1 MRRVQWFGRGKDDT
15 MKVFAGWRSWAEA
28 SRVLARHLPTG
39 TTPHLRRAVRF
50 ADHWGGRPTRFEAA
64 EILVRELGVTE
75 LGLLT
80 AGLLRHLVDDAPC
93 TLEPI
98 RDRFGARVAGLVDSP
113 TVQLAGRYALVQR
126 LHAYPTVESQRD
138 FYVETCEY
146 FVPMASAAEAR
157 FRDLYTAWE
166 HAYSYLRR
174 PVADLEVADLL
185 AAAAHRGQVDK
196 SGRPYVDHV
205 RAVSKLTREA
215 GGTPWQQLAGLL
227 HDTVEDTVVSLAQL
241 ADLGVP
247 PDVVAMVDALTRRP
261 TESHEDYLDRL
272 VETPSA
278 VLVKRADIRNNLSP
292 VRLARLDQQTQDR
305 LRRKY
310 AYALALLDRAAGP
323 ERPGAPEGAGEP
335 SQPERFGGAGGAGE
349 HDQADERAQGSGAE
363 GSAASPAPLP
373 RIPAPSPEPPP
384 GSSLS
389 AGEPPPTV
397 EHH

>member
-1 MRRVQWFGRGKDDT
+1 
-15 MKVFAGWRSWAEA
+15 MKVFAGWGSWAEA

-50 ADHWGGRPTRFEAA
+50 ADHWGGRPTRYEAA

-80 AGLLRHLVDDAPC
+80 ASLLRHLVDDAPC

-126 LHAYPTVESQRD
+126 LHTYPTVDSQRD
-138 FYVETCEY
+138 FYVETCEQY
-146 FVPMASAAEAR
+146 VPMANAAEAR

-166 HAYSYLRR
+166 RAYSYLLR
-174 PVADLEVADLL
+174 PVDDLEAADLL
-185 AAAAHRGQVDK
+185 AAAAHRGQHDR
-196 SGRPYVDHV
+196 SGRPCVEHV
-205 RAVSKLTREA
+205 RAVSELVREA
-215 GGTPWQQLAGLL
+215 GGTVEQQVAGLL
-227 HDTVEDTVVSLAQL
+227 HDVVEDTVVSLGQL
-241 ADLGVP
+241 VDLGVVP
-247 PDVVAMVDALTRRP
+247 EVVAMVDALSRRP
-261 TESHEDYLDRL
+261 SESYEDSLDRL

-278 VLVKRADIRNNLSP
+278 VLVKRADIRHDLSP
-292 VRLARLDQQTQDR
+292 ARIARLDEPTRER
-305 LRRKY
+305 LRRTY

-323 ERPGAPEGAGEP
+323 EHPPTPDGVGAAGRPDGSTG
-335 SQPERFGGAGGAGE
+335 
-349 HDQADERAQGSGAE
+349 ADEARRYDHAEPPAQESGSDGE
-363 GSAASPAPLP
+363 RP
-373 RIPAPSPEPPP
+373 RPTIPAPSPEQAPATP
-384 GSSLS
+384 LS

>member
-1 MRRVQWFGRGKDDT
+1 MRRVQWFGRGNDDT
-15 MKVFAGWRSWAEA
+15 MKVFAGWGSWAEA

-126 LHAYPTVESQRD
+126 LHAYPTVDSQRG
-138 FYVETCEY
+138 FYAKTCEQ
-146 FVPMASAAEAR
+146 FVPMANAAEAR

-166 HAYSYLRR
+166 HSYSYLLR
-174 PVADLEVADLL
+174 PVDDLEVGDLL
-185 AAAAHRGQVDK
+185 AVAAHRGQVDK
-196 SGRPYVDHV
+196 SGRPYVEHV
-205 RAVSKLTREA
+205 RAVSELTREA
-215 GGTPWQQLAGLL
+215 GGTAEQQLAGLL
-227 HDTVEDTVVSLAQL
+227 HDTVEDTVVSLAQF

-247 PDVVAMVDALTRRP
+247 PDVVAMVDALTRRSS
-261 TESHEDYLDRL
+261 ESHEDYLDRL

-278 VLVKRADIRNNLSP
+278 VLVKRADIRHNLSP
-292 VRLARLDQQTQDR
+292 VRLARLDQPTQDR

-310 AYALALLDRAAGP
+310 AYARALLDRAAGP
-323 ERPGAPEGAGEP
+323 ERPSPPGAGVES
-335 SQPERFGGAGGAGE
+335 SQSERLGGAGE
-349 HDQADERAQGSGAE
+349 ASERDRADETARENGAR
-363 GSAASPAPLP
+363 GPAAPKPA
-373 RIPAPSPEPPP
+373 IPAPSPAPPP
-384 GSSLS
+384 ATPLS
-389 AGEPPPTV
+389 AGEPPPSV
-397 EHH
+397 EQH